1 MGAKRQKRNGVRTE
15 SPTRFSIPNPKGGLQ
30 AIRACAKPKRKSLG
44 RDVPSRLEI
53 RDARRLMCQGVA
65 RGPKDYPSEEGW
77 GPHRT
82 QDNAHEWMKCP
93 RVDNK
98 LELHLNKPAKDW
110 AALGVKLLMRFWRC
124 PLPAQVIITRWG
136 VRQHS
141 YLFQWIIKRDWAE
154 KHIRTWAKKISFFT

>member
-15 SPTRFSIPNPKGGLQ
+15 SPTRFRIPNPKGELQ

-77 GPHRT
+77 GPLRT

-98 LELHLNKPAKDW
+98 LELHLNKPAKGLSGSGCEVANAFLKMPFPGPGNHYQMGW
-110 AALGVKLLMRFWRC
+110 KATFISISVNNKKELGRK
-124 PLPAQVIITRWG
+124 T
-136 VRQHS
+136 H
-141 YLFQWIIKRDWAE
+141 
-154 KHIRTWAKKISFFT
+154 